1 LFAAQVTR
9 TPDAVAVV
17 VDGQQL
23 SYAELDVR
31 ANRLARWLIAHGV
44 GPERF
49 VGLVLPRS
57 LELIVAL
64 VAVAKAGGAYLPI
77 DPSYPLERVKFI
89 CADAAPVAVLCVAR
103 SSGCLPVAV
112 ARLLIDDADVV
123 DEVAGCS
130 GTAVGD
136 GDRLGRLC
144 PSHAAY
150 AIYTAGSTGRP
161 KAVVVAQQ
169 SVVNL
174 AGWAVAEFGA
184 SGLSRVVAATSATF
198 DVSVFQ
204 IFCAL
209 LAGGSIEVV
218 RDVLALGEVGAE
230 RVVSLVSGVPSALSQ
245 GLSHGG
251 GVVRAQMV
259 VLAGEALSARAA
271 REIKAA

>member
-1 LFAAQVTR
+1 
-9 TPDAVAVV
+9 P
-17 VDGQQL
+17 VD
-23 SYAELDVR
+23 
-31 ANRLARWLIAHGV
+31 
-44 GPERF
+44 
-49 VGLVLPRS
+49 
-57 LELIVAL
+57 
-64 VAVAKAGGAYLPI
+64 
-77 DPSYPLERVKFI
+77 
-89 CADAAPVAVLCVAR
+89 
-103 SSGCLPVAV
+103 V
-112 ARLLIDDADVV
+112 ARLLIDDAEVV

-150 AIYTAGSTGRP
+150 AIYTPGSTGRP

-184 SGLSRVVAATSATF
+184 SGLSRVVAATSLTF
-198 DVSVFQ
+198 DVSVFE

-218 RDVLALGEVGAE
+218 RDVLALGKVGAE
-230 RVVSLVSGVPSALSQ
+230 RVVSLISGVPSALSQ

-271 REIKAA
+271 REIKAATSCRRIANIYGPTEATVYATAWYSDQEIVVDQAPPIGRPITTTRVFVLDGRLRPVP